1 MIQDTGHR
9 GMNTKSIEQVEG
21 KTSLAGRHYRT
32 GMPIEVSIASGRI
45 EDIRL
50 LDAELQ
56 EQLPWIGPGLVDL
69 QINGFAGKDVNQA
82 PLAKETV
89 MELTRDLWKKGVTT
103 YYPTVIT
110 NSDKKISQ
118 ILGAIS
124 EACRKDPLADSCIR
138 GIHLEGPFISSEDGP
153 RGAHG
158 KSFVTAPN
166 WELFQRWQEAAEGRI
181 ALVTMSPEWPEADAF
196 IGRCTDSGVTVSIG
210 HTNASPD
217 QIRSAIGAGARV
229 STHLGNAAHLMLPRH
244 PNYIWEQ
251 LAADELWACMIA
263 DGFHLP
269 ESVLKVFMK
278 VKGEK
283 TILVSDAVYLS
294 GLEPG
299 RYTTHIGGEVVLTPS
314 GKLHLADNPN
324 LLAGSAQMLLWG
336 IQHLV
341 KKGLSSL
348 ADAWDMASIRPS
360 KLMGLPAA
368 KGLQQNAPADIV
380 LFEFKD
386 NRSLHILSTYKEGRL
401 VSQAQK

>member
-1 MIQDTGHR
+1 MEKGC
-9 GMNTKSIEQVEG
+9 
-21 KTSLAGRHYRT
+21 HY
-32 GMPIEVSIASGRI
+32 
-45 EDIRL
+45 L
-50 LDAELQ
+50 LS
-56 EQLPWIGPGLVDL
+56 
-69 QINGFAGKDVNQA
+69 
-82 PLAKETV
+82 
-89 MELTRDLWKKGVTT
+89 
-103 YYPTVIT
+103 TVIT

-124 EACRKDPLADSCIR
+124 EACRKDPLADRCIR

-158 KSFVTAPN
+158 KSFVTSPN

-181 ALVTMSPEWPEADAF
+181 AFVTMSPEWPEADAF
-196 IGRCTDSGVTVSIG
+196 IRRCADSGVTVSIG

-278 VKGEK
+278 VKGDK

-299 RYTTHIGGEVVLTPS
+299 RY
-314 GKLHLADNPN
+314 
-324 LLAGSAQMLLWG
+324 
-336 IQHLV
+336 
-341 KKGLSSL
+341 
-348 ADAWDMASIRPS
+348 DAHWR
-360 KLMGLPAA
+360 
-368 KGLQQNAPADIV
+368 
-380 LFEFKD
+380 
-386 NRSLHILSTYKEGRL
+386 
-401 VSQAQK
+401 